1 MTATVIAAKA
11 IATVT
16 IRSNSPYLKRNLR
29 GLPIGKPLFKSGEKM
44 QTKTFELSY
53 TKTADNNASVGVIIV
68 AAGSAS
74 RMGGVNKILT
84 PICQKP
90 VICHTINAFNQNPLV
105 ADIVLV
111 TREDMVLTLQKLSND
126 YGFLKV
132 TDVIVGGECRE
143 ASVKLGFER
152 LEKNKAIKTVLIH
165 DGARPLVSGDV
176 INRVINAAEEF
187 SAAVPAVPVKDTIKK
202 VGALGK
208 VEQTVDR
215 ASLVNIQTPQGFSTS
230 LFKSAIQQVG
240 DNLAVFTD
248 DASIAEAAN
257 YPVYTVMGDY
267 KNIKITTPEDIILAD
282 AYFKA
287 MEGEQCE

>member
-1 MTATVIAAKA
+1 MA
-11 IATVT
+11 
-16 IRSNSPYLKRNLR
+16 SPFFIKL
-29 GLPIGKPLFKSGEKM
+29 KSGEKM
-44 QTKTFELSY
+44 QTKTFELTY
-53 TKTADNNASVGVIIV
+53 TKTAEQNGSVGVIIV

-84 PICQKP
+84 PIMQKP
-90 VICHTINAFNQNPLV
+90 VICHTIKAFNQNPLV
-105 ADIVLV
+105 SDIVLV
-111 TREDMVLTLQKLSND
+111 TREDMVLDLQKLAND

-132 TDVIVGGECRE
+132 TDVIVGGDCRE

-152 LEKNKAIKTVLIH
+152 LAKNNKIHTVLIH
-165 DGARPLVSGDV
+165 DGARPLVTKEV
-176 INRVINAAEEF
+176 IDRVINAAEEF
-187 SAAVPAVPVKDTIKK
+187 SSVVPAVPVKDTIKK

-208 VEQTVDR
+208 VEQTIER
-215 ASLVNIQTPQGFSTS
+215 QNLVNIQTPQGFSVE
-230 LFKSAIQQVG
+230 LFKSAFQKAG

>member
-1 MTATVIAAKA
+1 
-11 IATVT
+11 
-16 IRSNSPYLKRNLR
+16 
-29 GLPIGKPLFKSGEKM
+29 M

-53 TKTADNNASVGVIIV
+53 TKTSDQNGSVGVIIV

-90 VICHTINAFNQNPLV
+90 VICHTISVFNNNPLV
-105 ADIVLV
+105 SDIVLV
-111 TREDMVLTLQKLSND
+111 TREDMVLNLQNIIND

-132 TDVIVGGECRE
+132 SDVITGGDCRE
-143 ASVKLGFER
+143 ASVKKGFER
-152 LEKNKAIKTVLIH
+152 LKKNEKIKTVLIH
-165 DGARPLVSGDV
+165 DGARPLVSNDV

-187 SAAVPAVPVKDTIKK
+187 SAVVPAVSVKDTIKK

-215 ASLVNIQTPQGFSTS
+215 QNLVNIQTPQGFSVS
-230 LFKSAIQQVG
+230 LLSEAFEKTGEDLSR
-240 DNLAVFTD
+240 FTD
-248 DASIAEAAN
+248 DASIAEAAG

-287 MEGEQCE
+287 MEGK